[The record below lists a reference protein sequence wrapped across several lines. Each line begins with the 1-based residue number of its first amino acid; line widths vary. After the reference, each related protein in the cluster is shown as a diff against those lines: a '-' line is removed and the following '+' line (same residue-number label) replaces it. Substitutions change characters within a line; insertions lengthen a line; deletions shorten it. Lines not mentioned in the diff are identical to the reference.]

1 MTWSIVARDRESG
14 AFGVAV
20 TTKFFAVGGLCPYG
34 RGGVGALSTQ
44 ALVNPLYGPDGLSLL
59 AGGMSAAE
67 ALAELTGRDEGR
79 ESRQLHLVDAGGG
92 NAAFTGAEC
101 VAWAGHRVAEQV
113 SVAGNMLTGPGVVE
127 DTLACYRRNA
137 ALPFAA
143 RLIAALDA
151 GQAAGGDR
159 RGRQSAALLIY
170 GGEDYPELSLRVDDH
185 AEPLAELRRLY
196 QVAQERFIPYSLSLP
211 TRALPS
217 GIHGRDKVEALI
229 EETLAQ
235 AGRPAAEPGDD
246 ADLSRAAIAEVEALH
261 AFFVAW
267 LGGTVERGEAEFA
280 PARAFA
286 DDLTF
291 IGPDGGMA
299 GREGLVARLEAA
311 HGVFA
316 DAEPPF
322 SIRIANAQARP
333 LGNGLCLV
341 VYEEWQEI
349 GGKTNGRVSGAVM
362 RRGAHAPNGMEWL
375 HVQETW
381 LPGHE
386 G

>member
-20 TTKFFAVGGLCPYG
+20 TTKFFAVGGLCPFG

-79 ESRQLHLVDAGGG
+79 ESRQLHLIDAGGG

-101 VAWAGHRVAEQV
+101 VAWAGHRIADRV
-113 SVAGNMLTGPGVVE
+113 SVAGNMLTGADVVD
-127 DTLACYRRNA
+127 DTLACYQRSA
-137 ALPFAA
+137 ALPFAE

-159 RGRQSAALLIY
+159 RGEQSATLLIY
-170 GGEDYPELSLRVDDH
+170 GSEDYPELSLRVDDH
-185 AEPLAELRRLY
+185 AEPLTELRRLY
-196 QVAQERFIPYSLSLP
+196 EIAQERFIPYSLSLP
-211 TRALPS
+211 TRARPS

-229 EETLAQ
+229 EDTLAR
-235 AGRPAAEPGDD
+235 AGRPTTKPVDD
-246 ADLSRAAIAEVEALH
+246 ADLARAAIAEVEALH

-267 LGGTVERGEAEFA
+267 LGGTVERSEAEFA
-280 PARAFA
+280 PARALA
-286 DDLTF
+286 DGLTF
-291 IGPDGGMA
+291 IGPDGGVA
-299 GREGLVARLEAA
+299 EREGLVARLEAA

-316 DAEPPF
+316 DSEPPF

-333 LGNGLCLV
+333 LGNGHCLV
-341 VYEEWQEI
+341 IYEEWQEI
-349 GGKTNGRVSGAVM
+349 GGKTNGRLSGAVM
-362 RRGAHAPNGMEWL
+362 RLDARAPNGVEWL

-381 LPGHE
+381 LAGHE

>member
-14 AFGVAV
+14 ALGVAV
-20 TTKFFAVGGLCPYG
+20 TTKFLAVGGLCPHG

-59 AGGMSAAE
+59 AGGMPVAE
-67 ALAELTGRDEGR
+67 ALAELTAQDEGR
-79 ESRQLHLVDAGGG
+79 ESRQLHIIDASGA

-101 VAWAGHRVAEQV
+101 VDWAGHRVADQV
-113 SVAGNMLTGPGVVE
+113 SVAGNMLTGPEVVD
-127 DTLACYRRNA
+127 DTLACYQGDA
-137 ALPFAA
+137 ALPFAE
-143 RLIAALDA
+143 RLMVALEA
-151 GQAAGGDR
+151 GQAAGGDK
-159 RGRQSAALLIY
+159 RGKQSAALLIY
-170 GGEDYPELSLRVDDH
+170 GAEDYPELSLRVDDH
-185 AEPLAELRRLY
+185 ADPLSELRRLY
-196 QVAQERFIPYSLSLP
+196 EVAQERFIPYSQALP
-211 TRALPS
+211 TRARTS

-229 EETLAQ
+229 EETLARAGQ
-235 AGRPAAEPGDD
+235 ATTEPVDD
-246 ADLSRAAIAEVEALH
+246 ADLTRAAIAEVEALH
-261 AFFVAW
+261 VFFVAW

-280 PARAFA
+280 PARALA
-286 DDLTF
+286 EGLTF
-291 IGPDGGMA
+291 IGPEGGMA
-299 GREGLVARLEAA
+299 EREGLVARLEAA

-316 DAEPPF
+316 GAEPPF
-322 SIRIANAQARP
+322 SIRIANAQAKP

-349 GGKTNGRVSGAVM
+349 GGKTNGRLSSAVM
-362 RRGAHAPNGMEWL
+362 RRDAGAPNGMEWL